1 MNQIAQQNIP
11 KNIPEGCMQDS
22 KGRWVPVE
30 TISDIDLLRDQLV
43 KEVTAKARELQ
54 QAMRDFKMN
63 TLGDVEAFI
72 DLSAEKYGVSIGGKK
87 GNVTLVSFDGRYKLQ
102 RAIQDSISFDERL
115 QAAKELIDQCIH
127 RWAEGSA
134 AEIRAL
140 VDHAFQVDKEGNIST
155 GRILGLR
162 RLSIDDEQW
171 KQAMTAIADSIQITG
186 SQTYIRLYERVGM
199 ADQWQAIP
207 LDIAKL

>member
-1 MNQIAQQNIP
+1 MNHAVQQH
-11 KNIPEGCMQDS
+11 IPEGCMKDS

-30 TISDIDLLRDQLV
+30 TISDIDMVRHELV
-43 KEVTAKARELQ
+43 NEIARKAQELQ

-72 DLSAEKYGVSIGGKK
+72 DLSAEKYGVQIGGKK

-102 RAIQDSISFDERL
+102 RAIQESISFDERL
-115 QAAKELIDQCIH
+115 QAAKALIDQCIH
-127 RWAEGSA
+127 RWAQGSA

-140 VDHAFQVDKEGNIST
+140 VEHAFQVDKEGNIST
-155 GRILGLR
+155 GRVLGLR

-171 KQAMTAIADSIQITG
+171 NQAMTAIADSIQITG
-186 SQTYIRLYERVGM
+186 SQTYIRLYERVGQS
-199 ADQWQAIP
+199 DQWRAIP
-207 LDIAKL
+207 LDLAKL